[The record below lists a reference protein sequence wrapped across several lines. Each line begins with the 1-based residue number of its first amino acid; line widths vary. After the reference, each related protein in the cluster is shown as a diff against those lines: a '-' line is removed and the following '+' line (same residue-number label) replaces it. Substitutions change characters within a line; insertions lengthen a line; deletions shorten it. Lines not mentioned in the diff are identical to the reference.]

1 MCTSHT
7 YIYWI
12 FTIYTCWILLD
23 NIAFQKKNKQ
33 THFDRHHRIPSFH
46 WFGDSRNINH
56 GWWQRNLKKP
66 CQSAKVRGFL
76 LGCCMISLIRLLYW
90 KSSRIHKRFG
100 LKQDVEFLVGGLEH
114 GFYDFPIILGIS
126 SSQLT
131 HIFQR
136 GRSTTIQ
143 RRSAIEPEEI
153 TISSRSQLQLAM
165 QAAGLCGRP
174 TFQRLDMLIR
184 WGSALRWVKHPWVS
198 YLIIYLICLLLE
210 T

>member
-1 MCTSHT
+1 MYFNLPYIHQHIHVSINRSVNMLDI
-7 YIYWI
+7 YIYYIILFISPFVYLLLLFPKAIGHFWNLRPGSQLLRPFSLQNRIQFSRDPQVLTNSTCFCVCENMSIYFHLVQRIGFNI
-12 FTIYTCWILLD
+12 F
-23 NIAFQKKNKQ
+23 NI
-33 THFDRHHRIPSFH
+33 
-46 WFGDSRNINH
+46 
-56 GWWQRNLKKP
+56 
-66 CQSAKVRGFL
+66 
-76 LGCCMISLIRLLYW
+76 
-90 KSSRIHKRFG
+90 
-100 LKQDVEFLVGGLEH
+100 GGLEH

-184 WGSALRWVKHPWVS
+184 WGSALR
-198 YLIIYLICLLLE
+198 
-210 T
+210 

>member
-7 YIYWI
+7 YIYI
-12 FTIYTCWILLD
+12 GILPYIHVGYCWITLL
-23 NIAFQKKNKQ
+23 FRKKNKQ

-56 GWWQRNLKKP
+56 GWGQRNLKKP

-76 LGCCMISLIRLLYW
+76 LGYCMISLIRLLYW

-131 HIFQR
+131 KSIIFQFR
-136 GRSTTIQ
+136 GIGLNHQPGTELFLSGMMVLKSHQSNRIHW
-143 RRSAIEPEEI
+143 
-153 TISSRSQLQLAM
+153 SRM
-165 QAAGLCGRP
+165 
-174 TFQRLDMLIR
+174 
-184 WGSALRWVKHPWVS
+184 
-198 YLIIYLICLLLE
+198 
-210 T
+210 